1 MKRYFKVLSIITL
14 VFVSL
19 LALTSC
25 GSQNTEYKKYSIC
38 TEHKTDS
45 LCDECGKKEDE
56 HAHEFIDVNG
66 NQECDLCKLVG
77 ETVLEK
83 DHNCKKYTD
92 LLCLECGFSKE
103 YHFETFTSE
112 NVNSKLKFIH
122 DLAEEEKL
130 AADPEYKKVDY
141 KKVTY
146 LGLFDGNGTLYVEGA
161 KVPAGEYYLIEETS
175 GVPTLEK
182 DDKGFFGPYFAG
194 WYQTK
199 DCRNAEGKL
208 ADRLITGFS
217 VDADH
222 IVYAY
227 YIDFGQAVLVAIVCI
242 AIVFSM
248 LLLLW
253 GIVSLFKFIAPKQ
266 KQQQV
271 QPKAAPAAKA
281 PVKKAISLADI
292 KDEEMMAAAL
302 VATIDYHEE
311 TKEDVRVVSIKE
323 IK

>member
-1 MKRYFKVLSIITL
+1 MKKYFKVLSIITL
-14 VFVSL
+14 AIISL

-25 GSQNTEYKKYSIC
+25 EGQNAEYKKYSVC
-38 TEHKTDS
+38 AEHKTDS
-45 LCDECGKKEDE
+45 LCDVCGKKEDQ
-56 HAHEFIDVNG
+56 HVHKFIDVNG
-66 NQECDLCKLVG
+66 DQKCDLCIVAG
-77 ETVLEK
+77 QEVPEK
-83 DHNCKKYTD
+83 EHKCEEYTD
-92 LLCLECGFSKE
+92 LLCLECGLSN
-103 YHFETFTSE
+103 ETFTSK
-112 NVNSKLKFIH
+112 NVNSKLKSIH

-130 AADPEYKKVDY
+130 AADPKYQKVDY
-141 KKVTY
+141 KDVTY

-161 KVPAGEYYLIEETS
+161 KVPAGEYYLIEESS
-175 GVPTLEK
+175 GVPALEK

-217 VDADH
+217 VDEDH

-227 YIDFGQAVLVAIVCI
+227 YIEFYQAVLVAIVCI

-266 KQQQV
+266 KQQKD
-271 QPKAAPAAKA
+271 QPKAAPAAQA